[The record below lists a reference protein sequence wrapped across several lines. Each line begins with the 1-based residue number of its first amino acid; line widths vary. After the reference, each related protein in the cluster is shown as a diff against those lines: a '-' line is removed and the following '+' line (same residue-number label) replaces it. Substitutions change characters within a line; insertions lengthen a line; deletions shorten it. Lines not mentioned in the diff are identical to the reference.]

1 MKGWICALLLI
12 FILTGCSTTTRSAS
26 QENNT
31 NTRERAATRQDLQ
44 GGVHSLNTE
53 NRRMES
59 ANTNRANERPS
70 QTVREAENVN
80 QTGKMPHEQ
89 RITHLKTLAK
99 KVEGVRDAN
108 CVIYGNTAIVGIDVD
123 GKLDRARVGTI
134 KYSVAEALRKD
145 PEGVDSIVTADADV
159 SERIKEIG
167 EHIRKGNPVS
177 GFASELSDIVG
188 RIIPQLPKD
197 VKVRQNPNENVNTER
212 HMQQLHSSDRKQ
224 QKAQ

>member
-26 QENNT
+26 QEKNT
-31 NTRERAATRQDLQ
+31 NTREHAATRQDLQ
-44 GGVHSLNTE
+44 GGTHSLNTE

-59 ANTNRANERPS
+59 ANTHRANERS
-70 QTVREAENVN
+70 GQTVREAENVN

-108 CVIYGNTAIVGIDVD
+108 CVIFGNTAIVGIDVD